1 MASDYKSIAS
11 KIKFEGR
18 AFIDGKYVDAI
29 DGEKFENINP
39 ATGEKLCTVSKC
51 NHKDVDLAVKVSR
64 KAFNSGVWSRTS
76 PEFRK
81 DAQDA
86 ADKLQREC
94 FMKAADEAGRAA
106 LKAAM
111 SGDNDARNE
120 SVKKTRDYL
129 GKAMSLKA
137 PKEFK
142 MACDRVLDIA
152 QMTGGIKSDKPTKAK
167 PQMTKAEV
175 ESKEAAKHKLD
186 EPKEGAEIP
195 VKGKAEKDL
204 KNLTNA

>member
-1 MASDYKSIAS
+1 MFGFGKNKSGDSEEDEKRIEALKLS
-11 KIKFEGR
+11 IVTAVEHLR
-18 AFIDGKYVDAI
+18 AHARVPTPDRAEPAAKRIQEMLK
-29 DGEKFENINP
+29 NP
-39 ATGEKLCTVSKC
+39 
-51 NHKDVDLAVKVSR
+51 KVP
-64 KAFNSGVWSRTS
+64 

-142 MACDRVLDIA
+142 IACDRVLDIA

>member
-1 MASDYKSIAS
+1 MFGFGKNKSGDSEEDEKRIEALKLS
-11 KIKFEGR
+11 IVTAVEHLR
-18 AFIDGKYVDAI
+18 AHARVPTPDRAEPAAKRIQEMLK
-29 DGEKFENINP
+29 NP
-39 ATGEKLCTVSKC
+39 
-51 NHKDVDLAVKVSR
+51 KVP
-64 KAFNSGVWSRTS
+64 

-186 EPKEGAEIP
+186 ETKEGAEIP

>member
-1 MASDYKSIAS
+1 MFGFGKNKSGDSEEDEKRIEALKLS
-11 KIKFEGR
+11 IVTAVEHLR
-18 AFIDGKYVDAI
+18 AHARVPTPDRAEPAAKRIQEMLK
-29 DGEKFENINP
+29 NP
-39 ATGEKLCTVSKC
+39 
-51 NHKDVDLAVKVSR
+51 KVP
-64 KAFNSGVWSRTS
+64 

>member
-1 MASDYKSIAS
+1 MFGFGKNKSGDSEEDEKRIEALKLS
-11 KIKFEGR
+11 IVTAVEHLRTHARVPTPDR
-18 AFIDGKYVDAI
+18 AEPAAKRIQEMLK
-29 DGEKFENINP
+29 NP
-39 ATGEKLCTVSKC
+39 
-51 NHKDVDLAVKVSR
+51 KVP
-64 KAFNSGVWSRTS
+64 

-152 QMTGGIKSDKPTKAK
+152 QMTGGIKSDKSTKAK

-186 EPKEGAEIP
+186 EPKEGEEVP